1 MLFKAGFPFIALHS
15 FAKTHEDWSDEFSES
30 AVQKPF
36 ITLRKEAQTYIYT
49 RITVYVNYKG
59 NELADQAAKEAAQD
73 AVRLPTGPVR
83 NYNTTHRNVATGRSS
98 VSRQMAS
105 VFFER

>member
-1 MLFKAGFPFIALHS
+1 M
-15 FAKTHEDWSDEFSES
+15 
-30 AVQKPF
+30 
-36 ITLRKEAQTYIYT
+36 
-49 RITVYVNYKG
+49 NYKG